1 MIQKNRNKSTDKI
14 VLRFKKTMNQKA
26 LILYICFS
34 STTKMNFIKKT
45 NILHIS
51 LLFLVFSSC
60 AQDKKKVELSDSE
73 LPKSTMPK
81 MRPLGKSQNKLTADY
96 IEAKKQ
102 EIDSFYKKNW
112 PNNSANGGFL
122 VAKDGQIIYEKYE
135 GFSNF
140 RAKTLITK
148 STPIHVASVGK
159 VITATAILK
168 LINAKKIEL
177 DQKVNTILKDF
188 PYPEVTIKTLLNHRS
203 GMRNYAYFTDRD
215 KTVWNRRDILTNQD
229 ILNIMATKN
238 IGLEFKTDTR
248 FSYCN
253 TNYAM
258 LALVIEKI
266 TKLPYE
272 TAMKQIIFEPL
283 GMKNTY
289 VFNYKRDKDTAVTSY
304 KANKVEIG
312 TDYLDAVYGDKNIY
326 STPRDLLKFDRARN
340 SPNFLTPELNAMVYT
355 PYSNERK
362 GTKNYG
368 LGIRMV
374 NWETGQNFYF
384 HNGWWHG
391 NTSSYITLPKEGV
404 TIIALSNKFTRK
416 TYDIRKLAPL
426 FGDYPFK
433 LKDE

>member
-1 MIQKNRNKSTDKI
+1 
-14 VLRFKKTMNQKA
+14 
-26 LILYICFS
+26 
-34 STTKMNFIKKT
+34 MNFIKKT

-51 LLFLVFSSC
+51 LLFLVLSSC
-60 AQDKKKVELSDSE
+60 NKEKKQVELSDGE

-81 MRPLGKSQNKLTADY
+81 MKPLQKAETKLTAEY
-96 IEAKKQ
+96 INSKKQ
-102 EIDSFYKKNW
+102 EIESFYNKNW
-112 PNNSANGGFL
+112 PNNSANGSIL
-122 VAKDGQIIYEKYE
+122 VAQNGQILFEKYD
-135 GFSNF
+135 GYANF
-140 RAKTLITK
+140 RDKTLITK
-148 STPIHVASVGK
+148 STPLHLASVSK

-177 DQKVNTILKDF
+177 DQKVNTILKEF
-188 PYPEVTIKTLLNHRS
+188 PYPDVTIKTLLNHRS

-215 KTVWNRRDILTNQD
+215 KTVWDRHNILTNQD
-229 ILNIMATKN
+229 ILTIMATKN
-238 IGLEFKTDTR
+238 IGLEFKTDSR

-258 LALVIEKI
+258 LALIIEKI
-266 TKLPYE
+266 TKQSYE
-272 TAMKQIIFEPL
+272 DAMRQIIFEPL

-304 KANKVEIG
+304 KGNKVEIG

-340 SPNFLTPELNAMVYT
+340 AANFLTPELNAMVYK

-374 NWETGQNFYF
+374 NWDTGQNFYF

-416 TYDIRKLAPL
+416 TYDVRKLSVL

-433 LKDE
+433 LGDE

>member
-1 MIQKNRNKSTDKI
+1 
-14 VLRFKKTMNQKA
+14 
-26 LILYICFS
+26 
-34 STTKMNFIKKT
+34 MNFIKKT

-51 LLFLVFSSC
+51 LLFLVLSSC
-60 AQDKKKVELSDSE
+60 NKEKKKVELSDGE

-81 MRPLGKSQNKLTADY
+81 MKPLQKAETKLTAEY
-96 IEAKKQ
+96 SNTKKHEIEA
-102 EIDSFYKKNW
+102 FYNKNW
-112 PNNSANGGFL
+112 PNNSANGSIL
-122 VAKDGQIIYEKYE
+122 VAQNGQIIFERYE
-135 GFSNF
+135 GYANF
-140 RAKTLITK
+140 REKTLITK
-148 STPIHVASVGK
+148 STPLHLASVSK

-168 LINAKKIEL
+168 LINAKKIDL
-177 DQKVNTILKDF
+177 DQKVNTILKEF
-188 PYPEVTIKTLLNHRS
+188 PYPDVTIKTLLNHRS
-203 GMRNYAYFTDRD
+203 GIRNYAYFTDRD
-215 KTVWNRRDILTNQD
+215 KTVWDRHNILTNQD
-229 ILNIMATKN
+229 ILTIMATKN

-258 LALVIEKI
+258 LALIIEKI
-266 TKLPYE
+266 TKQSFE
-272 TAMKQIIFEPL
+272 DAMKNIIFEPL

-289 VFNYKRDKDTAVTSY
+289 VFNYNRDKDTAVTSY
-304 KANKVEIG
+304 KGNKVEIG

-340 SPNFLTPELNAMVYT
+340 AANFLTPELNAMVYK

-416 TYDIRKLAPL
+416 TYDVRKLSVL

-433 LKDE
+433 IGDE

>member
-1 MIQKNRNKSTDKI
+1 M
-14 VLRFKKTMNQKA
+14 
-26 LILYICFS
+26 ILYICPS
-34 STTKMNFIKKT
+34 STTEMNFIKKT

-51 LLFLVFSSC
+51 LLFLVLSSC
-60 AQDKKKVELSDSE
+60 NKEKKQVELSDGE

-81 MRPLGKSQNKLTADY
+81 MKPLQKAETKLTAEY
-96 IEAKKQ
+96 INSKKQ
-102 EIDSFYKKNW
+102 EIESFYNKNW
-112 PNNSANGGFL
+112 PNNSANGSIL
-122 VAKDGQIIYEKYE
+122 VAQNGQILFEKYD
-135 GFSNF
+135 GYANF
-140 RAKTLITK
+140 RDKTLITK
-148 STPIHVASVGK
+148 STPLHLASVSK

-177 DQKVNTILKDF
+177 DQKVNTILKEF
-188 PYPEVTIKTLLNHRS
+188 PYPDITIKTLLNHRS

-215 KTVWNRRDILTNQD
+215 KTVWDRHNILTNQD
-229 ILNIMATKN
+229 ILTIMATKN

-258 LALVIEKI
+258 LALIIEKI
-266 TKLPYE
+266 TNQSYE
-272 TAMKQIIFEPL
+272 DAMKQIIFEPL

-304 KANKVEIG
+304 KGNKVEIG

-340 SPNFLTPELNAMVYT
+340 AANFLTPELNAMVYK

-416 TYDIRKLAPL
+416 TYDVRKLSVL

-433 LKDE
+433 LGDE